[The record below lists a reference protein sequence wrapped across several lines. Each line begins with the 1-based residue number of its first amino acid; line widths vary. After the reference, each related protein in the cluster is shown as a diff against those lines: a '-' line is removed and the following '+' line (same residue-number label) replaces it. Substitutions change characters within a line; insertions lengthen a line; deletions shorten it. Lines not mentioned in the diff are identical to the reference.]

1 MDLFILC
8 MFFIVTGLIPL
19 MIVNHYMI
27 KKAKK
32 VNKRLRL
39 IERK

>member
-1 MDLFILC
+1 MELLILC
-8 MFFIVTGLIPL
+8 LLVTGLIPL